1 MNLKKGLSVSFG
13 FHAVVILLMTVKFI
27 FFQEKYIDI
36 SQAVRVDMV
45 ALPDKASDKAL
56 PEKIQ
61 DILKEEPKPEK
72 LPEKE
77 AEPEKPEDAKKEP
90 EKPKVL
96 PPKKEIPPPSD
107 AVNLNKAKLKQ
118 KNALDKL
125 KKLSAIEKIKQDLKN
140 ADDKKIQKPI
150 KGRVL
155 SAGTK
160 LTGLDQLQ
168 SEEYLSQLDAQIKAN
183 WNLPQWMIGKPFK
196 ARVSV
201 KIDPTG
207 SVISKKISQSSGNST
222 YDEYCLAAIDKA
234 SPFPR
239 VPEKFSEV
247 YKSDG
252 VSFAFPD

>member
-1 MNLKKGLSVSFG
+1 MNLKKGLTISFG

-27 FFQEKYIDI
+27 FFQEKYVDI

-45 ALPDKASDKAL
+45 ALPDKTSDNVL

-61 DILKEEPKPEK
+61 EILKEEPKSEK
-72 LPEKE
+72 LP
-77 AEPEKPEDAKKEP
+77 DKEP
-90 EKPKVL
+90 EDPPKKDVEKPKQEL
-96 PPKKEIPPPSD
+96 PPKKTTQPPND
-107 AVNLNKAKLKQ
+107 AINLNKAKDKQ
-118 KNALDKL
+118 KNALNKL
-125 KKLSAIEKIKQDLKN
+125 KSLSAIEKIKQDLKN
-140 ADDKKIQKPI
+140 SDEKKVQKPI

-155 SAGTK
+155 SAGSK

-196 ARVSV
+196 ARVWV
-201 KIDPTG
+201 KIDPSG

-222 YDEYCLAAIDKA
+222 YDEYCLAAIEKA

>member
-1 MNLKKGLSVSFG
+1 MNLKKGLTISFG

-27 FFQEKYIDI
+27 FFQEKYVDI
-36 SQAVRVDMV
+36 SQAVHVDMV
-45 ALPDKASDKAL
+45 ALPDKTSDNVL

-61 DILKEEPKPEK
+61 EILKEEPKSEK
-72 LPEKE
+72 LP
-77 AEPEKPEDAKKEP
+77 DKEP
-90 EKPKVL
+90 EDPPKKDVEKPKQEL
-96 PPKKEIPPPSD
+96 PPKKTTQPPND
-107 AVNLNKAKLKQ
+107 AINLNKAKDKQ
-118 KNALDKL
+118 KNALNKL
-125 KKLSAIEKIKQDLKN
+125 KSLSAIEKIKQDLKN
-140 ADDKKIQKPI
+140 SDEKKVQKPI

-155 SAGTK
+155 SAGSK

-196 ARVSV
+196 ARVWV
-201 KIDPTG
+201 KIDPSG

-222 YDEYCLAAIDKA
+222 YDEYCLAAIEKA

>member
-1 MNLKKGLSVSFG
+1 MNLKKGLTISFG

-27 FFQEKYIDI
+27 FFQEKYVDI

-45 ALPDKASDKAL
+45 ALPDKTSDKAL

-61 DILKEEPKPEK
+61 EILKEEPKSEK
-72 LPEKE
+72 LP
-77 AEPEKPEDAKKEP
+77 DKEP
-90 EKPKVL
+90 EDPPKKDAEKPKQEL
-96 PPKKEIPPPSD
+96 PPKKTTQPPND
-107 AVNLNKAKLKQ
+107 AINLNKAKDKQ
-118 KNALDKL
+118 KNALNKL
-125 KKLSAIEKIKQDLKN
+125 KSLSAIEKIKQDLKN
-140 ADDKKIQKPI
+140 SDEKKVQKPI

-155 SAGTK
+155 SAGSK

-196 ARVSV
+196 ARVWV
-201 KIDPTG
+201 KIDPSG

-222 YDEYCLAAIDKA
+222 YDEYCLAAIEKA